1 MLRASGGEKIWF
13 LCYYAINMARYN
25 WQTGNSDVRETR
37 NSVINASEM
46 CAKELWHDDCIFPKR
61 KMAETAF
68 HSLLHTE
75 WCTKRCFCVLT
86 EWSECG
92 NNVYGW
98 FQIVLVN
105 GNNVVVVSAIC
116 LGRRRQ
122 CFHIIHFQIFIK
134 LWVKSQL
141 LAWSAWTMVLTFCS
155 FRTYWLELRP
165 MRQSRV
171 SSAHRLSR

>member
-13 LCYYAINMARYN
+13 LCYYAIKMARYN

-86 EWSECG
+86 ERRECG
-92 NNVYGW
+92 NNVSGW

-122 CFHIIHFQIFIK
+122 RYYSHSKHYQTMSEIGTLSLERLNNGAHFLFISNV
-134 LWVKSQL
+134 LARAEADANVKSKL
-141 LAWSAWTMVLTFCS
+141 SA
-155 FRTYWLELRP
+155 
-165 MRQSRV
+165 
-171 SSAHRLSR
+171 